1 MRTKIYMRECVT
13 AAIWREKGRACCSI
27 SQASIG
33 RAMGVMHRPFKSSYN
48 LRKSEGGA
56 CLGWGEI
63 EGKRGAYYAR
73 GQQIS

>member
-1 MRTKIYMRECVT
+1 
-13 AAIWREKGRACCSI
+13 
-27 SQASIG
+27 
-33 RAMGVMHRPFKSSYN
+33 MGVMHRPFKSSYN